1 MIGDKELDLINEVN
15 SAEGLRK
22 LVWETAADLGYSKQF
37 LPNLQPIA
45 DDHMPFVRLGV
56 NAIDLIDFDYGPNHS
71 YWHNGQDTLDKLS
84 AASFDVMG
92 KVILEVLHRLETT
105 K

>member
-1 MIGDKELDLINEVN
+1 MIGDRELELVNEVN

-22 LVWETAADLGYSKQF
+22 LVWDTAAGLGYSKQF
-37 LPNLQPIA
+37 AHNMQPIA
-45 DDHMPFVRLGV
+45 DDHLPFLRLGI

-84 AASFDVMG
+84 AASFDVIG
-92 KVILEVLHRLETT
+92 KVVIEVLHKLET